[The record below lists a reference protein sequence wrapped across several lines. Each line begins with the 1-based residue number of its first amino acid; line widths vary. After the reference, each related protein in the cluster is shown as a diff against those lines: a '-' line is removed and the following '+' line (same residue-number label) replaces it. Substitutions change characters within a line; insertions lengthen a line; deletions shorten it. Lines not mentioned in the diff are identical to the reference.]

1 MHRALPARR
10 HDASLRLDDRDFR
23 QQRQDNRAH
32 YRGGQFHSALMRI
45 FLSILSAC
53 GMTLRSVPPTQKRG
67 SMGGGSDNND
77 DNAGGRSIGRA
88 IGIAIPAVIGPPGR
102 WAGDRPLG
110 DPQLQPSLS
119 TTQVAVI
126 LCETSNP
133 AKQVIDEPPKVRI
146 TGQPCPDRGTI
157 DRSNTDRDYRM
168 STSSH
173 WPRICDFRAGLAQQR
188 AS

>member
-1 MHRALPARR
+1 LHRALPARR

-102 WAGDRPLG
+102 WAPAIVPSGTHNCSHHCQRRKSPSSYVKRPIQQSRSLTSLRRCESPG
-110 DPQLQPSLS
+110 NPARIAALS
-119 TTQVAVI
+119 TDRTLTAIIGCPHHHIGQEYAI
-126 LCETSNP
+126 FEP
-133 AKQVIDEPPKVRI
+133 A
-146 TGQPCPDRGTI
+146 
-157 DRSNTDRDYRM
+157 
-168 STSSH
+168 
-173 WPRICDFRAGLAQQR
+173 
-188 AS
+188 